1 VRLQVDHGPDRDAHW
16 IQHGL
21 DPVGTSTA
29 RIPIVHGA
37 QPLGSLIV
45 VMPAGRPLRAKDH
58 RLLADLA
65 DQAGLGFHN
74 ARLSAELAGQ
84 VEQLRRHTI
93 HLAESRRRLI
103 TAGDAERSRLERAVA
118 DEVLLH
124 VGQLPDRL
132 RHLAVGS
139 QPGGQELG
147 ASLTPLIDSLTSAV
161 EALREITRGVFP
173 AQLTRSGLPSA
184 VGSLLARPSNRG
196 RMVVGAEMGGRRF
209 DPGVEAAVYF
219 CIAEAARELEHPV
232 MVRLGVREDHLNA
245 VLTGANPTRGLSVLN
260 MRDRVEAVGGSIGV
274 RADAGDTTITVDVP
288 LHPPDVEASSRTG
301 LRAASTL

>member
-1 VRLQVDHGPDRDAHW
+1 VRLEVNHGPDRDAHW
-16 IQHGL
+16 TQHGH
-21 DPVGTSTA
+21 DAVGSSTA

-37 QPLGSLIV
+37 QPLGSLTV
-45 VMPAGRPLRAKDH
+45 VMPAGRPLRARDH

-84 VEQLRRHTI
+84 VEQLRSHTL

-132 RHLAVGS
+132 RHLAVAS

-147 ASLTPLIDSLTSAV
+147 QSLTPLIDSLTSAL

-173 AQLTRSGLPSA
+173 AQLTRSGLPPA
-184 VGSLLARPSNRG
+184 VGSLLARPSSRG
-196 RMVVGAEMGGRRF
+196 RLVIGAEMGGRRF
-209 DPGVEAAVYF
+209 DAGVEAAVYF
-219 CIAEAARELEHPV
+219 CIAAGAHELQHPV
-232 MVRLGVREDHLNA
+232 VVRLGVRDDHLDV
-245 VLTGANPTRGLSVLN
+245 VLTGGNPTRGLSAFH
-260 MRDRVEAVGGSIGV
+260 MRDRVEAVGGSIDV
-274 RADAGDTTITVDVP
+274 RTEAGDTTVTVHVP
-288 LHPPDVEASSRTG
+288 LNAPDIEASSPTRLG
-301 LRAASTL
+301 AASPL